1 MSTGERPMTMK
12 NQDIL
17 RAMIDGSMRVPPVA
31 ELIGIR
37 VADVGDGRVVMEM
50 DTEEKHWNPMKTVQG
65 GIICTIA
72 DGALGYSF
80 FTTLEENETY
90 TTVDLNIKF
99 LKPVTKG
106 RVTASAH
113 VVKRGK
119 RLGYME
125 CEVAN
130 EKGELVAKATS
141 TCLIIGKES
150 TTNPCFD

>member
-1 MSTGERPMTMK
+1 MN

-17 RAMIDGSMRVPPVA
+17 RAMIDGRMEVPPVA
-31 ELIGIR
+31 QQIGIR
-37 VADVGDGRVVMEM
+37 VNDVGDGRVVMEM
-50 DTEEKHWNPMKTVQG
+50 DAEEKYWNPMKTVQG
-65 GIICTIA
+65 GVLGIIA

-99 LKPVTKG
+99 LKPVSRGKIF
-106 RVTASAH
+106 AKAH

-125 CEVAN
+125 CEVTN
-130 EKGELVAKATS
+130 ERGDLLAKATS
-141 TCLIIGKES
+141 TCIIIRQEK